1 MLWLLV
7 LHIMAL
13 LFWAVGLLYLPLL
26 LAASGAGHAEL
37 TRLPSRHDSVARFVF
52 THIATP
58 AALLAI
64 ITGTLVFLAGRT
76 VSFWLIAKLSVVTL
90 LVICHV
96 VAGLL
101 VLRAE
106 DETAQPLRRGYWIL
120 AGVLCLLM
128 TTILWI
134 VLAKPT
140 APEISPWIL

>member
-7 LHIMAL
+7 LHITAL
-13 LFWAVGLLYLPLL
+13 LFWAAGLLYLPLL

-37 TRLPSRHDSVARFVF
+37 IRLPRRHDSVARFVF
-52 THIATP
+52 THIVTP

-64 ITGTLVFLAGRT
+64 ITGTVVFLAGRT
-76 VSFWLIAKLSVVTL
+76 VEFWLIAKLSVVTL

-96 VAGLL
+96 ATGLL

-106 DETAQPLRRGYWIL
+106 NEEAQPLQRGYWML

-128 TTILWI
+128 AAIVWI
-134 VLAKPT
+134 VLAKPPV
-140 APEISPWIL
+140 PEILPWTL